1 MQVCRESL
9 IPDRVTITIRLILFW
24 QNNGNYLRLKNL
36 EVGYRLPENWVS
48 VIGAENAR
56 FYVNGTN
63 LLTWDHV
70 PVYDPENT
78 NARYPLMRVIN
89 FGVKV
94 TF

>member
-1 MQVCRESL
+1 M
-9 IPDRVTITIRLILFW
+9 
-24 QNNGNYLRLKNL
+24 
-36 EVGYRLPENWVS
+36 S

>member
-9 IPDRVTITIRLILFW
+9 ILDRVTNYQTNTFW